1 MAEAIL
7 GLVTAVL
14 TLAGLL
20 VTKTVKTRVAPQQ
33 LSAAYQFARTSVEA
47 AEKVGR
53 ALGLEGPEKYGYA
66 EQALLTLARRVGLR
80 LKPEEANAFIHAVLN
95 EADVVAEQLEEYAEE
110 TTPAA

>member
-14 TLAGLL
+14 TLVGLL
-20 VTKTVKTRVAPQQ
+20 VTRTVKTRIAPQQ
-33 LSAAYQFARTSVEA
+33 LSAAYQFARTAVEA

-53 ALGLEGPEKYGYA
+53 AAGLGGPEKYEYA

-80 LKPEEANAFIHAVLN
+80 LKPEEANAFIHVVLN
-95 EADVVAEQLEEYAEE
+95 EADVVAEELGLDAEAS
-110 TTPAA
+110 PAA